1 MFKNNKLQELQ
12 EELIKDKAVELNSN
26 ILLVESR
33 GFLMFKI
40 WARII
45 LKKTNRKLWIN
56 LFKYYLIFVLFI
68 VSPIVLFF
76 YILFIKPFLLNK
88 IKKQKEYYLKN
99 IQ

>member
-1 MFKNNKLQELQ
+1 WMFTGKKDKWLGVFPKPGISDEDILSAEKYGKIVLEYFKNNKLQELQ

-56 LFKYYLIFVLFI
+56 LFK
-68 VSPIVLFF
+68 
-76 YILFIKPFLLNK
+76 
-88 IKKQKEYYLKN
+88 
-99 IQ
+99 